1 MIRIG
6 APEKEPDLLGPE
18 VNIEGD
24 RHRSIPGIQNRIRVP
39 EHQGP
44 SIKLSQIGQGH
55 PHRDVL
61 GVASYILGSA
71 TLTQVLVLSV
81 VRLTT

>member
-6 APEKEPDLLGPE
+6 APEKGADLLEPG

-24 RHRSIPGIQNRIRVP
+24 RHCSIPGIQNRIRVP

-44 SIKLSQIGQGH
+44 SIEPSQIGQGH
-55 PHRDVL
+55 PHRDAL
-61 GVASYILGSA
+61 GVVSYILGSA
-71 TLTQVLVLSV
+71 TLTQVLALSV

>member
-6 APEKEPDLLGPE
+6 APEKGPDLLGPE

-24 RHRSIPGIQNRIRVP
+24 RHHSIPGIQNRIKVL

-44 SIKLSQIGQGH
+44 SIEPSQIGQGH

-61 GVASYILGSA
+61 GVASYTLDSA